1 MNYYNKIISKQFST
15 IWQQKPESIVKID
28 DQTLYDR
35 KAGKNKLSPKESLK
49 LRKISQEL
57 PDYSYINMFGSVNLP

>member
-1 MNYYNKIISKQFST
+1 N
-15 IWQQKPESIVKID
+15 
-28 DQTLYDR
+28 
-35 KAGKNKLSPKESLK
+35 NKLSPKESLK

>member
-35 KAGKNKLSPKESLK
+35 KA
-49 LRKISQEL
+49 
-57 PDYSYINMFGSVNLP
+57 